1 MKTTLQRALFL
12 SLTALLVSCA
22 TSAPPPVSGPG
33 APMSASASASSASIS
48 DILGIRLDMPRDIVR
63 TTLATVAKLERE
75 ERRRH
80 EVWTLTNDPRFGS
93 LIIGYTPEWNV
104 RFVTAVAKPDG
115 VAMHY
120 DQVLDLAAAE
130 HRAAG
135 ETHTYTWKTG
145 TPAYFVI
152 AIGPAERLEYLSLKR
167 EPQS

>member
-1 MKTTLQRALFL
+1 MIKTTLQRALLLL
-12 SLTALLVSCA
+12 SAAALLASCA
-22 TSAPPPVSGPG
+22 TSARLPNSGQAPP
-33 APMSASASASSASIS
+33 IS
-48 DILGIRLDMPRDIVR
+48 DILGIRLDMPRDAVR
-63 TTLATVAKLERE
+63 TNLANLAKLERE

-80 EVWTLTNDPRFGS
+80 EVWTLTNDPRYAS

-115 VAMHY
+115 VAVHY
-120 DQVLDLAAAE
+120 DDVLDVATAD

-135 ETHTYTWKTG
+135 ATHTYTWKTG
-145 TPAYFVI
+145 TPPYYVI